1 MPLLVLRLQRT
12 AQRRKKQLEQSKNF
26 DHLKGAKAR
35 TIGDVKM
42 IEIEEKNNKKS
53 VKLKKLTGKSLN
65 YFSSDNELRRKL

>member
-1 MPLLVLRLQRT
+1 M
-12 AQRRKKQLEQSKNF
+12 
-26 DHLKGAKAR
+26 KGAKAR

-53 VKLKKLTGKSLN
+53 TKLKKLTGKSLN